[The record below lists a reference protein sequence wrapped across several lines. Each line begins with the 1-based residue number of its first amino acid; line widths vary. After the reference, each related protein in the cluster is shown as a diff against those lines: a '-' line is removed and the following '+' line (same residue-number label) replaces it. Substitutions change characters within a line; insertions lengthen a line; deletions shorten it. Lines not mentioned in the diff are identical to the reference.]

1 MKIQIELKNSY
12 RAEIEVDGKK
22 CNYGYNR
29 ETGGWSFDDGIT
41 NEEFENTVGGIVLEK
56 LTDNLLDILQG
67 WMPGEQNPQGNC
79 WGTWE
84 QLTDTAADEIDNSIF

>member
-22 CNYGYNR
+22 CTYGYNA
-29 ETGGWSFDDGIT
+29 ESGGWSFDDGLT
-41 NEEFENTVGGIVLEK
+41 NEEVEGTVGGIVLQA
-56 LTDNLLDILQG
+56 LSDNLSDILQG
-67 WMPGEQNPQGNC
+67 WMLDEQNPKGEC

-84 QLTDTAADEIDNSIF
+84 QLTETALDEIDRSIF